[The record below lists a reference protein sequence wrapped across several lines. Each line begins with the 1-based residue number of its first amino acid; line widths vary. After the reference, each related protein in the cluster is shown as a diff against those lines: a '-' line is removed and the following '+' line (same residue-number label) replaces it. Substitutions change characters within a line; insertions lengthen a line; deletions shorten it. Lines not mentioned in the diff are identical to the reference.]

1 MTSSETSPEY
11 DTDGADHLSQSGD
24 TEHSL
29 LTESTESQESDD
41 FTHETDDFD
50 TALHEYGRSI
60 FESAMDDSHD
70 EDCSHEN
77 RIFENEQKVRAQYNS
92 AIDDLESHLAEFQ
105 DEKRILKDKNSKLE
119 VEISRLSRSLM
130 EQRALNHMAYSTMAI
145 ERSEHEDSKARE
157 VTKGRR
163 LEAQLSAMQQD
174 KKRKAER
181 KAKMWER
188 VEKRRAE

>member
-92 AIDDLESHLAEFQ
+92 AIDDLKSQMAVLQ
-105 DEKRILKDKNSKLE
+105 DEKRILEDRNSKLE
-119 VEISRLSRSLM
+119 VEILRHDQSM
-130 EQRALNHMAYSTMAI
+130 QDQRALTDMAYQKMAT
-145 ERSEHEDSKARE
+145 EREKHENSQAAEVKKAEKLE
-157 VTKGRR
+157 V
-163 LEAQLSAMQQD
+163 QLWVMKRD
-174 KKRKAER
+174 IKRKAER
-181 KAKMWER
+181 KAEMWER
-188 VEKRRAE
+188 VEKRRAD